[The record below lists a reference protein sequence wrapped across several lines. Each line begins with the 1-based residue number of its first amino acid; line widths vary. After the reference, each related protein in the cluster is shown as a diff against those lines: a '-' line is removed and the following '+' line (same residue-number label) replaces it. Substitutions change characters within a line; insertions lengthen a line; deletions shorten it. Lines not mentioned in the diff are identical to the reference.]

1 MISRNTI
8 INSIILSIVG
18 ISLSNPV
25 MATMKKQGY
34 SSNPV
39 SLKRSAVV
47 AGSIV
52 NADSLVR
59 NADENL
65 TKELANIQ
73 LGNIPN
79 PLGEII
85 LDKESISQKL
95 GDLADSIEIPE
106 NVTIKRLGTAL
117 SSDYVKSKI
126 EEICQSDT
134 DDKLTFDYSRLSSII
149 VLPGNILSWNV
160 KSNSSN
166 ELGMRLFA
174 LEAETEGGPFRQLIQ
189 VNVSKTIEAAELCQL
204 VKPGEV
210 ITEDMIKPVPY
221 TIKNEKNN
229 TAVLYK
235 DVLGK
240 TLDRF
245 KSAGT
250 IIRYSDLSKSGTA
263 VKTAQGR
270 KTTSKAEGIR
280 TPQALNMMSATLKN
294 TALNESFLVKPG
306 ENVEFRVNSGAL
318 SLSIPAK
325 AVQGGNSGDE
335 IELINL
341 KNKRRISGVI
351 TEKGVVEYAQK

>member
-1 MISRNTI
+1 MISRSTLI
-8 INSIILSIVG
+8 YSMILGLIGISINS
-18 ISLSNPV
+18 PV
-25 MATMKKQGY
+25 MATMKKQRNTSAPVVLK
-34 SSNPV
+34 SSV
-39 SLKRSAVV
+39 VV
-47 AGSIV
+47 AGSNV

-65 TKELANIQ
+65 TKQLSTIQ

-79 PLGEII
+79 PLGEIV
-85 LDKESISQKL
+85 LDKDSISQKL
-95 GDLADSIEIPE
+95 GELANSVEIPN
-106 NVTIKRLGTAL
+106 NVKIKRLGASL
-117 SSDYVKSKI
+117 NGEYVKSRI
-126 EEICQSDT
+126 VELCQNNSE
-134 DDKLTFDYSRLSSII
+134 DKLIFDFSRLSSII
-149 VLPGNILSWNV
+149 VLPGNVISWNV

-210 ITEDMIKPVPY
+210 ITEDMVRPISV

-229 TAVLYK
+229 TAVSYK
-235 DVLGK
+235 DVIGK

-250 IIRYSDLSKSGTA
+250 VIRNSDLSKSSSI
-263 VKTAQGR
+263 KTASAK
-270 KTTSKAEGIR
+270 KTTSKVTGIR
-280 TPQALNMMSATLKN
+280 TPQALNMMSVTMK
-294 TALNESFLVKPG
+294 TEALNESFLIKPG

>member
-1 MISRNTI
+1 M
-8 INSIILSIVG
+8 
-18 ISLSNPV
+18 
-25 MATMKKQGY
+25 
-34 SSNPV
+34 
-39 SLKRSAVV
+39 
-47 AGSIV
+47 
-52 NADSLVR
+52 
-59 NADENL
+59 
-65 TKELANIQ
+65 
-73 LGNIPN
+73 
-79 PLGEII
+79 
-85 LDKESISQKL
+85 
-95 GDLADSIEIPE
+95 
-106 NVTIKRLGTAL
+106 
-117 SSDYVKSKI
+117 
-126 EEICQSDT
+126 
-134 DDKLTFDYSRLSSII
+134 
-149 VLPGNILSWNV
+149 
-160 KSNSSN
+160 KSNSTN

-210 ITEDMIKPVPY
+210 ITEDMIKPVPV

-229 TAVLYK
+229 TAVSYK
-235 DVLGK
+235 DVIGK

-250 IIRYSDLSKSGTA
+250 IIRNSDLSKSSSTKMA
-263 VKTAQGR
+263 SAK
-270 KTTSKAEGIR
+270 KTTSKVTGIR
-280 TPQALNMMSATLKN
+280 TPQALNMMSATMK
-294 TALNESFLVKPG
+294 TEALNESFLIKPG

>member
-1 MISRNTI
+1 MISRSTLI
-8 INSIILSIVG
+8 YSMILGLIGISINS
-18 ISLSNPV
+18 PV
-25 MATMKKQGY
+25 MATMKKQGNTSTPVVLK
-34 SSNPV
+34 SSV
-39 SLKRSAVV
+39 VV
-47 AGSIV
+47 AGSNV

-65 TKELANIQ
+65 TKQLATIQ

-79 PLGEII
+79 PLGEIV
-85 LDKESISQKL
+85 LDKDSISQKL
-95 GDLADSIEIPE
+95 GDLANSVEIPN
-106 NVTIKRLGTAL
+106 NVKIKRLGASL
-117 SSDYVKSKI
+117 NGEYVKSRI
-126 EEICQSDT
+126 VELCQNNSE
-134 DDKLTFDYSRLSSII
+134 DKLIFDFSRLSSII
-149 VLPGNILSWNV
+149 VLPWNVISWNV

-210 ITEDMIKPVPY
+210 ITEDMVRPISV

-229 TAVLYK
+229 TAVSYK
-235 DVLGK
+235 DVIGK

-250 IIRYSDLSKSGTA
+250 IIRNSDLAKTDTVRTASSKKSRT
-263 VKTAQGR
+263 
-270 KTTSKAEGIR
+270 AEGIR
-280 TPQALNMMSATLKN
+280 TPQALNMMSATMKN
-294 TALNESFLVKPG
+294 DDIIDTWLIKPG
-306 ENVEFRVNSGAL
+306 DNVEFRVNSGAL

-351 TEKGVVEYAQK
+351 TEKGIVEYAQK

>member
-1 MISRNTI
+1 
-8 INSIILSIVG
+8 
-18 ISLSNPV
+18 
-25 MATMKKQGY
+25 MATMKKQGN
-34 SSNPV
+34 SCNPV
-39 SLKRSAVV
+39 ILKRSAVV

-79 PLGEII
+79 PLGEIV

-95 GDLADSIEIPE
+95 GDLADSVEIPD

-117 SSDYVKSKI
+117 NSDYVKSRI
-126 EEICQSDT
+126 EEICQSNT
-134 DDKLTFDYSRLSSII
+134 DDRLTFDYSRLSSII
-149 VLPGNILSWNV
+149 VLPGNIISWNV

-210 ITEDMIKPVPY
+210 ITEEMVKPVPL
-221 TIKNEKNN
+221 TIKSEKNN
-229 TAVLYK
+229 TAVYYK
-235 DVLGK
+235 DVIGK

-250 IIRYSDLSKSGTA
+250 IIRNSDLSKSDS
-263 VKTAQGR
+263 VKSNKAR
-270 KTTSKAEGIR
+270 KTTSKAEGYR
-280 TPQALNMMSATLKN
+280 TPQALNMMSATMRN
-294 TALNESFLVKPG
+294 DAITDSFLIKPG

-318 SLSIPAK
+318 TLSIPAK

-341 KNKRRISGVI
+341 KNKRRITGVV